1 MKKLVFIL
9 FSAFLFSCNSNPT
22 DKVVTDLG
30 NALNGWDKQ
39 TEPIEPGFYIK
50 KNIEIKKGI
59 MPEDL
64 KNIIDKDLNSTPTK
78 VNENW
83 FNDNNYLMNDY
94 YWDLPKLNIHLE
106 SKFKDSK
113 YTYKL
118 WATKK

>member
-1 MKKLVFIL
+1 MKKLIFIL

-50 KNIEIKKGI
+50 ENIEIKKGI

-78 VNENW
+78 VHENW
-83 FNDNNYLMNDY
+83 FNDNNYLMNDF